1 MGLQKVVGF
10 RTLLIGGA
18 MIVSNAIADDNTK
31 KDFLS
36 ERINYVLSLVSESKV
51 FDHIENDNLFD
62 SIVIEPVKEGDEI
75 KGALV
80 YKGSKLAILERKGNY
95 SPWNKSSLIVKNYG
109 FHDEDNFF
117 VKSFFDNLK
126 LQFIRRE
133 KNSFKFDVSQYSNNL
148 SKDFCRY
155 YFIWEKDPL
164 VHFSLTSDVVF
175 CEQQELYPIK
185 IRTITIEK
193 YGL

>member
-31 KDFLS
+31 KYFLS
-36 ERINYVLSLVSESKV
+36 ERINYVLSLISESKV
-51 FDHIENDNLFD
+51 FNHIENDNLFD

-80 YKGSKLAILERKGNY
+80 YKGSKLAILERNSSY
-95 SPWNKSSLIVKNYG
+95 SPWSKSSLIVKNYG

-117 VKSFFDNLK
+117 VKTFFDNLN
-126 LQFIRRE
+126 LQFIHRK
-133 KNSFKFDVSQYSNNL
+133 KNSF

-164 VHFSLTSDVVF
+164 VRFSLTSDAVF

-193 YGL
+193 YGS